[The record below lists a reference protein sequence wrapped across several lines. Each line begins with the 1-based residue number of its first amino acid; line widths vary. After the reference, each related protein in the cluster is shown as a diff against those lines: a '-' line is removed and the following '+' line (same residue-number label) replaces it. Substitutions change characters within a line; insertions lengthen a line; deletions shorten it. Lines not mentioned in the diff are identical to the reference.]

1 MKKVNL
7 VLVVICVAVAFGV
20 IAAQERAKPMTFA
33 LDCAGG
39 DCPLLRGAPQTG
51 GMRGGSVKLKPGE
64 SVGWHS
70 TSANEEA
77 LVILHGS
84 GVANI
89 EGHPDVPLMEK
100 MLAYIPPATRHNVT
114 NDGTQI
120 LEYVSVVA
128 PTKRAEKMTGD
139 KTEPDAKALSTC
151 SQRLFLTCET
161 PSRPQPLPAPTSPQ
175 NRLSEGCRS
184 TATCENDPHASGT

>member
-1 MKKVNL
+1 MQRVRL
-7 VLVVICVAVAFGV
+7 VAVLICVAVAFGV
-20 IAAQERAKPMTFA
+20 IVAQERSKREPMTFA

-39 DCPLLRGAPQTG
+39 DCPLLKGAPQTS
-51 GMRGGSVKLKPGE
+51 GMRGGSVKLRSGE

-89 EGHPDVPLMEK
+89 EGHPDVPLKEK

-114 NDGTQI
+114 NNGSQV
-120 LEYVSVVA
+120 LEYVWVVA
-128 PTKRAEKMTGD
+128 PTAEA
-139 KTEPDAKALSTC
+139 AK
-151 SQRLFLTCET
+151 
-161 PSRPQPLPAPTSPQ
+161 
-175 NRLSEGCRS
+175 
-184 TATCENDPHASGT
+184 